1 MAVSLTRQATAAA
14 KWTTAASITTALV
27 SVAQVSVLARYLK
40 PADFGAVAL
49 LMVILELC
57 NVFIKT
63 GFSDALVVN
72 RETSRRQLSTL
83 YWVNVTVG
91 TAIYSLLFLTAPL
104 LDRGFVTVD
113 LAEMA
118 RVMGL
123 MLLIGAFV
131 VQFDALM
138 RRELLL
144 RQLALFRIGSNL
156 VGLVVAVWLAV
167 EGYGAWALVFAH
179 LGTQIAMNICLWAV
193 AIRRH
198 WLPGGLGPIS
208 EIGELLRF
216 GGYRVGASLIAALNS
231 RVDQLAVGAFL
242 GPAALGYYNLAF
254 NLAMQPFQRI
264 NPILTQVSFPIFAK
278 VKDDNDKLLK
288 GYRKG
293 LRLLVSINAP
303 LLLGLAVTA
312 PLVVPA
318 LLGPQ
323 WDPVVPIV
331 QILAVGV
338 LFRSG
343 ANINIGLILA
353 KGKYQ
358 WPFYWALAVLAVVP
372 VTIVMVS
379 QFTQSLVMVSL
390 TLTLVNFVLF
400 ICGYLL
406 FPRRLLGR
414 FDLPFLSDV
423 GRPVLAACLML
434 PVVALAIDKVP
445 VDSLWLRIG
454 MMAALG
460 GLIYAAASLVIQR
473 QHTGEV
479 LEFLRSRA

>member
-1 MAVSLTRQATAAA
+1 
-14 KWTTAASITTALV
+14 
-27 SVAQVSVLARYLK
+27 
-40 PADFGAVAL
+40 
-49 LMVILELC
+49 
-57 NVFIKT
+57 
-63 GFSDALVVN
+63 
-72 RETSRRQLSTL
+72 
-83 YWVNVTVG
+83 
-91 TAIYSLLFLTAPL
+91 
-104 LDRGFVTVD
+104 
-113 LAEMA
+113 
-118 RVMGL
+118 
-123 MLLIGAFV
+123 
-131 VQFDALM
+131 
-138 RRELLL
+138 
-144 RQLALFRIGSNL
+144 
-156 VGLVVAVWLAV
+156 
-167 EGYGAWALVFAH
+167 
-179 LGTQIAMNICLWAV
+179 
-193 AIRRH
+193 
-198 WLPGGLGPIS
+198 
-208 EIGELLRF
+208 
-216 GGYRVGASLIAALNS
+216 
-231 RVDQLAVGAFL
+231 
-242 GPAALGYYNLAF
+242 
-254 NLAMQPFQRI
+254 
-264 NPILTQVSFPIFAK
+264 
-278 VKDDNDKLLK
+278 
-288 GYRKG
+288 
-293 LRLLVSINAP
+293 
-303 LLLGLAVTA
+303 
-312 PLVVPA
+312 VVPA

-358 WPFYWALAVLAVVP
+358 WPFYWALVVLAVVP

-390 TLTLVNFVLF
+390 TLTLVNFALF

-460 GLIYAAASLVIQR
+460 GIIYATASLVIQR